1 MVHKLTVQNKGENN
15 MKTYFKLDGSRI
27 SKDNL
32 VFVIGPENF
41 MAVMNNLKRDIV
53 KNTERFRG
61 CTGVLTDIYS
71 HTTINNKHVS
81 VRAKMIGDKELEMMM
96 ANA

>member
-1 MVHKLTVQNKGENN
+1 
-15 MKTYFKLDGSRI
+15 MKIYFKLDGNRI

-32 VFVIGPENF
+32 IFVIGPENF

-53 KNTERFRG
+53 KNTERFKD
-61 CTGVLTDIYS
+61 CAGVLTDIYS
-71 HTTINNKHVS
+71 HTTVNNKHVS
-81 VRAKMIGDKELEMMM
+81 VRAKMIGDKELEMLM